1 MPVFDRLKCWVVIC
15 CAGCTLL
22 LSSPAMAQS
31 IQYKDMSID
40 KITLE
45 IAERKGQL
53 QNIEQ
58 RLAAHNGDLKVLQSE
73 MDSLV
78 EELAR
83 REQEFAESG
92 VAPQAYAEVLV
103 LLQTMRVQLK
113 IDLAGLRARQEYL
126 RSVKPAGSGPREDR
140 LLAVEKKL
148 DIAQRIRGLAEAM
161 VEKAEKSRQSGV
173 ISLDELSKIKVDA
186 ENAAMRVVELELERT
201 ERIAAL
207 REVDQPTLAAIQ
219 QTGLEIAEKEA
230 RLTQV
235 ESQLKATA
243 EKGPELLQTEIKRRM
258 LGQLEQ
264 GREQV
269 LAEISEQEL
278 AKRFAL
284 MHLRGCEEEL
294 ARRKD
299 EK

>member
-1 MPVFDRLKCWVVIC
+1 MQGVERLRCWVMVC
-15 CAGCTLL
+15 CVNCTLL
-22 LSSPAMAQS
+22 LSSQAMAQI

-73 MDSLV
+73 LDSLV

-83 REQEFAESG
+83 REQAFAESG

-126 RSVKPAGSGPREDR
+126 RSVKPADAGLREER
-140 LLAVEKKL
+140 LMAVEKKL
-148 DIAQRIRGLAEAM
+148 DIAQRIRELAEAM

-173 ISLDELSKIKVDA
+173 MSLDELSKIKVDG
-186 ENAAMRVVELELERT
+186 ENAALRVVELQLERT
-201 ERIAAL
+201 ECLYAL
-207 REVDQPTLAAIQ
+207 REVDQSTLAAIQ

-230 RLTQV
+230 RLNQV

-264 GREQV
+264 ERERV
-269 LAEISEQEL
+269 LAEISVQEL
-278 AKRFAL
+278 EKRFAMKVL
-284 MHLRGCEEEL
+284 KDCEEEL
-294 ARRKD
+294 ARRKE